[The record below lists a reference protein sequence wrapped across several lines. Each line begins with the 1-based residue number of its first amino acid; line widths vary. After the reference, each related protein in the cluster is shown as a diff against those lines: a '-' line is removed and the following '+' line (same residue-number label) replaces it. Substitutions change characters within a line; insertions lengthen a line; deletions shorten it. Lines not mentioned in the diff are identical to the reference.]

1 MSCLEDEAELIRR
14 SQQGEL
20 DAFNRIVACYQ
31 DQVYNL
37 CLRMLGSQQPAEDAA
52 QEAFIS
58 AFRSVKRVHG
68 GTFRAWLL
76 RIASNACIDELR
88 RLRRRPQQSIDAPSG
103 EDDASPALQIADT
116 GEGPEQAAVRAELRA
131 ALQAGLLELPDD
143 QRLAVVLCDV
153 QGLSYDEIAVA
164 MACSV
169 GTVKSRISRARMKLR
184 AQLQKRPELFGE
196 LVRHKDVEIE
206 PEEVG
211 S

>member
-37 CLRMLGSQQPAEDAA
+37 CLRMLGSPQSAEDAA

-58 AFRSVKRVHG
+58 AFRSIKRVRG
-68 GTFRAWLL
+68 GSLRAWLL

-88 RLRRRPQQSIDAPSG
+88 RLRRRPQQSLDAPSG
-103 EDDASPALQIADT
+103 DDDGSPALQIADA
-116 GEGPEQAAVRAELRA
+116 GEGPEQALIRGELRQ
-131 ALQAGLLELPDD
+131 ALQAELLELPHD
-143 QRLAVVLCDV
+143 QRLAIVLCDV
-153 QGLSYDEIAVA
+153 EGLSYDEIAA
-164 MACSV
+164 TMECSV

-184 AQLQKRPELFGE
+184 ARLQARPELFGE
-196 LVRHKDVEIE
+196 LVRHKNVEIE

>member
-37 CLRMLGSQQPAEDAA
+37 CLRMLGSPQSAEDAA

-58 AFRSVKRVHG
+58 AFRSIKRVRG
-68 GTFRAWLL
+68 GSLRAWLL

-88 RLRRRPQQSIDAPSG
+88 RLRRRPQQSLDAPSG
-103 EDDASPALQIADT
+103 DDDGSPALQIADA
-116 GEGPEQAAVRAELRA
+116 GEGPEQALIRGELRQ
-131 ALQAGLLELPDD
+131 ALQAELLELPHD
-143 QRLAVVLCDV
+143 QRLAIVLCDV
-153 QGLSYDEIAVA
+153 EGLSYDEIAA
-164 MACSV
+164 TMECSV

-184 AQLQKRPELFGE
+184 ARLQGRPELFGE
-196 LVRHKDVEIE
+196 LVRHKNVEIE